1 MPAALPWQKRPP
13 SLFARILAWC
23 NGRVRGIASF
33 AHRRLRSAE
42 AIVAD
47 AGSSGEAP
55 DLPRHSY
62 DVSLLFRRMAAL
74 QVDRDELASDD
85 PLLFRELQANMHIV
99 SQQGTLC
106 VGSRAGVRRA
116 RESRLAR
123 ILPQCHDA
131 ECSWRRAKLR
141 AGGAIPAHSPFHRLL
156 GRRVIGSRRANAMSR
171 LSEPA
176 TRDACIKAVRC
187 RQGVKPGSV
196 PTLWPRSAPTP
207 THSRS
212 P

>member
-74 QVDRDELASDD
+74 
-85 PLLFRELQANMHIV
+85 N
-99 SQQGTLC
+99 
-106 VGSRAGVRRA
+106 
-116 RESRLAR
+116 
-123 ILPQCHDA
+123 
-131 ECSWRRAKLR
+131 
-141 AGGAIPAHSPFHRLL
+141 RLL
-156 GRRVIGSRRANAMSR
+156 GKRVIGSGRANAMSR
-171 LSEPA
+171 SMPRRYA
-176 TRDACIKAVRC
+176 RC
-187 RQGVKPGSV
+187 
-196 PTLWPRSAPTP
+196 L
-207 THSRS
+207 
-212 P
+212 